1 MDSEEKTPHPEMSSR
16 LQTGVGWRKSDR
28 RRQKTPRFSKFSIT
42 RGNRRYVRREHE
54 REGSFVDLYGSGL
67 LIALMWITLANI
79 ADSFFTLVHLQN
91 GGTEV
96 NPIADFLLRA
106 GLTRFVLLKS
116 ALVGMALL
124 VLCVHKNFK
133 VARIGLWM
141 AAGAYT
147 LLIAYHLALFL

>member
-1 MDSEEKTPHPEMSSR
+1 MDTQEETPHTAKSLRYERSSK
-16 LQTGVGWRKSDR
+16 WRGTDR
-28 RRQKTPRFSKFSIT
+28 RNSKTPRFSLYSLV
-42 RGNRRYVRREHE
+42 GGRRTAVRREEE
-54 REGSFVDLYGSGL
+54 REGSFVDIYGSGL
-67 LIALMWITLANI
+67 LVALMWITLANV
-79 ADSFFTLVHLQN
+79 ADSFFTLVHLQG

-133 VARIGLWM
+133 IARIGIWT

-147 LLIAYHLALFL
+147 LLIAYHVALFL

>member
-1 MDSEEKTPHPEMSSR
+1 MEPQEEPHPEKDVRSAVSTLSR
-16 LQTGVGWRKSDR
+16 GTDR
-28 RRQKTPRFSKFSIT
+28 RGRNTPRFSSYSLS
-42 RGNRRYVRREHE
+42 RGRRGRVRRAEE

-67 LIALMWITLANI
+67 LIALRWITLANV
-79 ADSFFTLVHLQN
+79 ADSFFTLIHLQS
-91 GGTEV
+91 GGTEI

-124 VLCVHKNFK
+124 VLCVHKNFRI
-133 VARIGLWM
+133 ARIGLWT

-147 LLIAYHLALFL
+147 LLIAYHVALFL

>member
-1 MDSEEKTPHPEMSSR
+1 MDSEEKTARKVRGPQGPAP
-16 LQTGVGWRKSDR
+16 TGWRKTDR
-28 RRQKTPRFSKFSIT
+28 RRSKTPRFSIFSVT
-42 RGNRRYVRREHE
+42 RGNRRTVRRAHE

-67 LIALMWITLANI
+67 LVALMWITLANI

-124 VLCVHKNFK
+124 VLCVHKNFRI
-133 VARIGLWM
+133 ARIGLWV

-147 LLIAYHLALFL
+147 LLLAYHLALFL

>member
-1 MDSEEKTPHPEMSSR
+1 MEPQEQPHPAKAIRSARSALTR
-16 LQTGVGWRKSDR
+16 GPDR
-28 RRQKTPRFSKFSIT
+28 RGRNTPRFSSYSLS
-42 RGNRRYVRREHE
+42 RGQRGRVRRGEE

-67 LIALMWITLANI
+67 LIALMWITLANV
-79 ADSFFTLVHLQN
+79 ADSFFTLIHLQG
-91 GGTEV
+91 GGTEI

-124 VLCVHKNFK
+124 VLCVHKNFRI
-133 VARIGLWM
+133 ARIGLWT

-147 LLIAYHLALFL
+147 LLIAYHVALFL